1 MECCLLI
8 VVVVVVVVV
17 GVIVIPREDKT
28 SGGRS
33 SPKQIKSNQIESNRY
48 SSFLQKK
55 TRRNKPF
62 DGVKAESDKRR
73 CPVKYR
79 SILVGVN
86 KLVVVLDRVSVTR
99 ENNELVLRLSVVE
112 LVNGQLF
119 PLISAL
125 LGGVNGKV
133 LFNVIF

>member
-1 MECCLLI
+1 MGMECCLLI
-8 VVVVVVVVV
+8 VVVVVVGG
-17 GVIVIPREDKT
+17 GVIVVPREDIA

-33 SPKQIKSNQIESNRY
+33 S
-48 SSFLQKK
+48 
-55 TRRNKPF
+55 PF

-86 KLVVVLDRVSVTR
+86 KLVVVLDKVSVTR